1 MYLSIY
7 IVSIY
12 IYNIIYFI
20 DFYVIF
26 NEKSKKM
33 KKMRVCVRECG
44 GAPPVFVDD
53 LFCKLLYTAAQLHSF
68 IVTSTLFTIHTNLQ
82 PQIIYN
88 TSYVPGNM
96 INHQQCLL
104 FLLLLTSYSNIK
116 KF

>member
-12 IYNIIYFI
+12 IYIYFI

-53 LFCKLLYTAAQLHSF
+53 LFCKLLYQDYTHHSTPAGQHPDPEHTKLKHRQGKKISEIIRHPF
-68 IVTSTLFTIHTNLQ
+68 LKNVLSTYICILIV
-82 PQIIYN
+82 
-88 TSYVPGNM
+88 
-96 INHQQCLL
+96 
-104 FLLLLTSYSNIK
+104 
-116 KF
+116 